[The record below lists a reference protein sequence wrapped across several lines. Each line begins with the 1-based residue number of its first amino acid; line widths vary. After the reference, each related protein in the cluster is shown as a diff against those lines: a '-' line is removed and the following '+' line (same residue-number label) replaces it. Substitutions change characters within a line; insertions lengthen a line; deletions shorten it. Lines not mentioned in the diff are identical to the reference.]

1 MPLLALLSIFA
12 TFLLIPFSAMA
23 GCSSIAELRSSK
35 LYIDIS
41 DGGCGE
47 LSVSFT
53 TKIGK
58 DGQPDYESIKRFP
71 FNQECVL
78 LSDKDGN
85 PTRLSCHAKGHTPL
99 AGASYKRKKA
109 GYQTINCG
117 YEGEKDGQV
126 EFFQY
131 ICTKGCDKPSVPQV
145 LDEPYLCD

>member
-1 MPLLALLSIFA
+1 MPLFALLSILI
-12 TFLLIPFSAMA
+12 TFLLTPSPATA
-23 GCSSIAELRSSK
+23 GCTSIAELRSSK

-58 DGQPDYESIKRFP
+58 DAQPDYASIKSFP
-71 FNQECVL
+71 FNKECVL

-85 PTRLSCHAKGHTPL
+85 PTSLSCHAKGRTPL
-99 AGASYKRKKA
+99 AGASYKRKMV
-109 GYQTINCG
+109 GYMTMNCG
-117 YEGEKDGQV
+117 YEGEKDSQV
-126 EFFQY
+126 EMFQY
-131 ICTKGCDKPSVPQV
+131 ICTKGCDKPSVPKT